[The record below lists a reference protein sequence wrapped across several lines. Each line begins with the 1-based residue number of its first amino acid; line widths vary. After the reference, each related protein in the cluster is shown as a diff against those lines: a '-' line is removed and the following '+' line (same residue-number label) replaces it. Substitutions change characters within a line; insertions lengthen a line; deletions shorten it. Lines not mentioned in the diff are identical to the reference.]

1 MADYPEIDFVDT
13 NAETIETELVNMY
26 EEIVGHTVYPA
37 SPERLFIQWLTQ
49 IIVQQRVI
57 INDSAKKNVPR
68 YATGEDL
75 DSLAELFG
83 DTERLQSSAAS
94 AMFRFYLA
102 EPQEVNITIPSGTR
116 ITPDGDL
123 MFATQESIVIKAGEL
138 YGDVAAVCQTL
149 GEDGNDFAPGQVNI
163 IIDPYDYYDRAE
175 NLETTAGGA
184 ETETDNAFYLRMRD
198 RQKGYSTAGPMESYI
213 YHAKSVSS
221 AIVDATA
228 NSPEPGVVDVRI
240 LIANNTKSPESLIQ
254 DVQKQLTA
262 SKIRP
267 LTDYVKVSVPD
278 EKEFAVDV
286 SYWITEPPSET
297 SLDEIKTKVG
307 DAVNKYIEWQTGV
320 IGRDINP
327 SKLYQYIMDEGIKR
341 MVIREPGFEV
351 LEDTEAAKN
360 VSVNITYEGIEN
372 E

>member
-1 MADYPEIDFVDT
+1 
-13 NAETIETELVNMY
+13 
-26 EEIVGHTVYPA
+26 
-37 SPERLFIQWLTQ
+37 
-49 IIVQQRVI
+49 
-57 INDSAKKNVPR
+57 
-68 YATGEDL
+68 
-75 DSLAELFG
+75 
-83 DTERLQSSAAS
+83 
-94 AMFRFYLA
+94 
-102 EPQEVNITIPSGTR
+102 
-116 ITPDGDL
+116 
-123 MFATQESIVIKAGEL
+123 
-138 YGDVAAVCQTL
+138 
-149 GEDGNDFAPGQVNI
+149 
-163 IIDPYDYYDRAE
+163 
-175 NLETTAGGA
+175 
-184 ETETDNAFYLRMRD
+184 
-198 RQKGYSTAGPMESYI
+198 MESYI